1 MDFWKNYGST
11 VLLLGGLVIGGICGA
26 VFGEGASL
34 VKPVGDLF
42 LNLVFVLIVPLVFFS
57 MSSAVARM
65 RGSGQAGR
73 VIGLSVGVF
82 FVMSLIAALVSYGW
96 CLFWDPLRGVDKA
109 GLIASLP
116 PMADSSAV
124 TPGEMFVQT
133 FTVPDFLQLFD
144 KANLLPL
151 IVFSLLL
158 GAAIPPDGKVA
169 KALDTGLD
177 TIIRMMNIVMF
188 VAPVGLGCY
197 FAASVGHT
205 GGALVGG
212 YLNVFLSY
220 TVLAVL
226 FFFLANTVYMALS
239 GRLKAF
245 WRHIPT
251 PALTAVA
258 TCSSAATM
266 PAGITAALAM
276 GVRPEVAESVIPLGT
291 NLNKNGTVIGS
302 VMKILFLTGLF
313 GVAVPGQFFLV
324 IGVAILCGMVMGAVP
339 TGGMTAELLVCAVF
353 GFPPEMAAALLII
366 STLIDIPGTLL
377 NACGNVT
384 ASVLVDRLSS

>member
-11 VLLLGGLVIGGICGA
+11 VLLLCGLVVGGICGA
-26 VFGEGASL
+26 VFGEGAAV

-73 VIGLSVGVF
+73 VIGISIAVF
-82 FVMSLIAALVSYGW
+82 FVMSLVAALVSYGW
-96 CLFWDPLRGVDKA
+96 SLVWDPLRGVDKA
-109 GLIASLP
+109 GLMASLP
-116 PMADSSAV
+116 PMADQPSLTA
-124 TPGEMFVQT
+124 GEMLVQA
-133 FTVPDFLQLFD
+133 FSVPDFLQLFD

-158 GAAIPPDGKVA
+158 GAAVPTGGKVA
-169 KALDTGLD
+169 QALDAGLD
-177 TIIRMMNIVMF
+177 AIVRMMNLVMV

-197 FAASVGHT
+197 FAATVGRT
-205 GGALVGG
+205 GGALIGG

-220 TVLAVL
+220 TVLALL
-226 FFFLANTVYMALS
+226 FFFLVNTVYMALT

-245 WRHIPT
+245 WRHIHT
-251 PALTAVA
+251 PALTAIA
-258 TCSSAATM
+258 TSSSAATM
-266 PAGITAALAM
+266 PAGIAAACRM
-276 GVRPEVAESVIPLGT
+276 DVREEIAESVIPLGT
-291 NLNKNGTVIGS
+291 NLHKDGTVIGA

-313 GVAVPGQFFLV
+313 GVAVPGQFFLT
-324 IGVAILCGMVMGAVP
+324 IGIAILCGMVMGAVP
-339 TGGMTAELLVCAVF
+339 TGGMTAELLICAVF

-384 ASVLVDRLSS
+384 AAVLVDRLS